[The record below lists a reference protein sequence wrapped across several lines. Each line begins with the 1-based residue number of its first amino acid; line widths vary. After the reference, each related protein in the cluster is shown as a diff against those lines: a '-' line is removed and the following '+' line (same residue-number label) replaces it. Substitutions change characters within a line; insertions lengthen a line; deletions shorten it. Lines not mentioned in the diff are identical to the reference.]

1 MGRIQIWNSEK
12 KWSSLEWAGDQ
23 KKYHLSVTSWYF
35 TDSSHHQIAP
45 DTVIKLWKETTSAL
59 RSQLFL
65 LQKTFWIA
73 TSTKILSRLL
83 SPGCNSL
90 RHIGATQLQMKLVLI
105 CHVHQRNGSD
115 PLLTAVPYAWL
126 WGSNGNGSL
135 IENSYK
141 VQTPSQTS
149 GEGGSAAVWHQ
160 LQLPSWIAEHQGLMC
175 THQAQR
181 EPIVISNAMFRLQ
194 AYRKATRSQC
204 PSVCRGGSTEHNR
217 TLALRLTSGYQHL
230 YLSSSSTLSRSIEKN
245 SRAQILYKV
254 MC

>member
-1 MGRIQIWNSEK
+1 MEGNHLGTKKSVILVTKNILNCHINKDSFQTPLSGMQFSEAY
-12 KWSSLEWAGDQ
+12 WCHSATDEACAHLPCAPTEW
-23 KKYHLSVTSWYF
+23 LWP
-35 TDSSHHQIAP
+35 IA
-45 DTVIKLWKETTSAL
+45 
-59 RSQLFL
+59 
-65 LQKTFWIA
+65 
-73 TSTKILSRLL
+73 
-83 SPGCNSL
+83 
-90 RHIGATQLQMKLVLI
+90 
-105 CHVHQRNGSD
+105 
-115 PLLTAVPYAWL
+115 TAVPYAWL
-126 WGSNGNGSL
+126 WGSHGNGSL
-135 IENSYK
+135 IEHSYK

-160 LQLPSWIAEHQGLMC
+160 LQPPSWIAEHHGLMC

-217 TLALRLTSGYQHL
+217 ALALRLTSGYQHL
-230 YLSSSSTLSRSIEKN
+230 YLCSSSTQSRSIEEN